1 MPRFT
6 LIAIGCLSMLMS
18 CISSKES
25 AEDTAPLGNS
35 MDALNFVSVRVDNAL
50 DEAVSCQAIFENN
63 VALDPTIVS
72 VQSGQSEELFI
83 GDLTYAV
90 RAQYTTDE
98 YLREGL
104 RVDVRC
110 VTASNTV
117 VDGDS
122 FNTQET
128 GYRCL
133 VTPGDSDAALHCE

>member
-1 MPRFT
+1 MTRF
-6 LIAIGCLSMLMS
+6 LLSAIGCLSMLVS
-18 CISSKES
+18 CISSKEHTG
-25 AEDTAPLGNS
+25 DTAPSGNGV
-35 MDALNFVSVRVDNAL
+35 DALDFVSVRIDNAL

-98 YLREGL
+98 YLRAGL
-104 RVDVRC
+104 RVDVLC
-110 VTASNTV
+110 VTDSNTV

-128 GYRCL
+128 GYACQ